1 MVSRLNPDSAEI
13 KPRSGPTIFDS
24 WMDAPSDSMGAK
36 DPTSSWLVVL
46 VQFVGLSDP
55 PSSSLSFQLTDA
67 DVQ

>member
-1 MVSRLNPDSAEI
+1 MRLHGMAVKALTSRC
-13 KPRSGPTIFDS
+13 
-24 WMDAPSDSMGAK
+24 
-36 DPTSSWLVVL
+36 LVVL